1 MAILH
6 HDAMKD
12 EPLVVWRWYIVDERT
27 GKRRLTKWH
36 MTEADALE
44 RYPGAEREPNSREE
58 RHNPGSAAGIVTK
71 GR

>member
-1 MAILH
+1 MP
-6 HDAMKD
+6 
-12 EPLVVWRWYIVDERT
+12 EPPVLWRWWIVDERT

-44 RYPGAEREPNSREE
+44 RHPGAEREPASREE
-58 RHNPGSAAGIVTK
+58 RRSAGSAASIVTK